1 MRHFVPALVAAAVM
15 VASCSEGFR
24 YTVSG
29 SGPFFSRY
37 EGDYVYLVTNHEWR
51 VIDSA
56 MVGNSSFHI
65 EGECDSAEIVY
76 AYLGKDMSS
85 ATNIGNPFIL
95 EEGDVRAVEKSE
107 GWYGFTGTPS
117 NDRLADIF
125 AEFRS
130 IADDRAKLDFLAGE
144 ISRHHNIL
152 GVSLLCDYY
161 ILSGGSSITAA
172 RLMEG
177 FPEELRQTPS
187 MLFLEQLV
195 SRAKTDVDGK
205 YMDIE
210 GESVDGAVI
219 DLASVVDR
227 DGAMYVLL
235 DFWAT
240 WCGACRE
247 SLPDLKSAYSE
258 YKGKG
263 FDVYAVSFDGDREQ
277 WSDFVHENG
286 LGWTNVI
293 IDIPASGFR
302 DVPEVAA
309 YGVNG
314 LPWNYL
320 IDCSTGIIVGKN
332 LYGEALFSRLSGLLG
347 N

>member
-1 MRHFVPALVAAAVM
+1 
-15 VASCSEGFR
+15 
-24 YTVSG
+24 
-29 SGPFFSRY
+29 
-37 EGDYVYLVTNHEWR
+37 
-51 VIDSA
+51 
-56 MVGNSSFHI
+56 
-65 EGECDSAEIVY
+65 
-76 AYLGKDMSS
+76 
-85 ATNIGNPFIL
+85 
-95 EEGDVRAVEKSE
+95 
-107 GWYGFTGTPS
+107 
-117 NDRLADIF
+117 
-125 AEFRS
+125 
-130 IADDRAKLDFLAGE
+130 
-144 ISRHHNIL
+144 
-152 GVSLLCDYY
+152 
-161 ILSGGSSITAA
+161 
-172 RLMEG
+172 
-177 FPEELRQTPS
+177 
-187 MLFLEQLV
+187 
-195 SRAKTDVDGK
+195 
-205 YMDIE
+205 
-210 GESVDGAVI
+210 
-219 DLASVVDR
+219 
-227 DGAMYVLL
+227 MYVLL

>member
-144 ISRHHNIL
+144 ISRHHDIL

-240 WCGACRE
+240 GNSGRIL
-247 SLPDLKSAYSE
+247 SMRTDSAGQMS
-258 YKGKG
+258 
-263 FDVYAVSFDGDREQ
+263 
-277 WSDFVHENG
+277 
-286 LGWTNVI
+286 
-293 IDIPASGFR
+293 
-302 DVPEVAA
+302 
-309 YGVNG
+309 
-314 LPWNYL
+314 
-320 IDCSTGIIVGKN
+320 
-332 LYGEALFSRLSGLLG
+332 
-347 N
+347 